1 MADISLDATRESFLF
16 SEPRGFFD
24 EFEKKD
30 EISESLQQPLLAF
43 RANLHSAVLVG
54 VIPFQLVNG
63 GVLDQRFNQLV
74 IAANIHNVPIG
85 SETDD
90 EKKERERISHE
101 SAMEQMTSEL
111 HDPEVI
117 TRHAWS
123 TVNVLKRHLIRN
135 DFQMSAQ
142 ELLRQIIVM
151 CWGAFEIVA
160 NDALRV
166 VLNTKPSVFRGIV
179 ETKPYRDSFSSRVLI
194 DALEANGFDL
204 SGKIGDVFC
213 DVARIDSL
221 DKIRNIYGLLLSD
234 ATVDTVLKRELLWR
248 IFQQRN
254 LIVHRRG
261 LIDTWYL
268 ENTADFGT
276 IGAHIVF
283 NASYV
288 GDSLNVV
295 RDAGLAIIKGC
306 HRKLSST

>member
-1 MADISLDATRESFLF
+1 MTDISLDATRESFLF
-16 SEPRGFFD
+16 REPLGFFD

-30 EISESLQQPLLAF
+30 EISDSLLQSLLTF

-54 VIPFQLVNG
+54 VIPFQWVQS

-85 SETDD
+85 PETED
-90 EKKERERISHE
+90 EENERKRISRK
-101 SAMEQMTSEL
+101 SAIEQMNSEL
-111 HDPEVI
+111 RDPEVI

-123 TVNVLKRHLIRN
+123 TVNVLKKHLIRN

-151 CWGAFEIVA
+151 CWGALEIVA

-166 VLNTKPSVFRGIV
+166 VLNSKPTVFRDII
-179 ETKPYRDSFSSRVLI
+179 ETRPYRDAFSSRVI
-194 DALEANGFDL
+194 IEALETNGFDL
-204 SGKIGDVFC
+204 SGKMGDVFC
-213 DVARIDSL
+213 DVIRIDAL
-221 DKIRNIYGLLLSD
+221 DKIRNICSLVLAD
-234 ATVDTVLKRELLWR
+234 ALVDAALKSEPLWR

-268 ENTADFGT
+268 ENTADSGT
-276 IGAHIVF
+276 IGAHITF

-288 GDSLNVV
+288 EVSLNVV
-295 RDAGLAIIKGC
+295 RDAGFAIIKGC
-306 HRKLSST
+306 HRKLTSA

>member
-1 MADISLDATRESFLF
+1 MDIDATRESFLF
-16 SEPRGFFD
+16 SEPREFFE
-24 EFEKKD
+24 EFEKIE
-30 EISESLQQPLLAF
+30 EIAISLLQPLLAF
-43 RANLHSAVLVG
+43 RANLHSAILVG
-54 VIPFQLVNG
+54 VIPFQLVNS

-90 EKKERERISHE
+90 EKKERERISHK
-101 SAMEQMTSEL
+101 SAIEQMNSEMR
-111 HDPEVI
+111 DQEI
-117 TRHAWS
+117 IKNHALA
-123 TVNVLKRHLIRN
+123 TLNVLARHLRGD
-135 DFQMSAQ
+135 DFQLSTQ

-151 CWGAFEIVA
+151 CWCAFEIVA

-179 ETKPYRDSFSSRVLI
+179 EKKPYRDSFSSQVLI
-194 DALEANGFDL
+194 KALEANGFDL

-213 DVARIDSL
+213 DETRIDSL

-234 ATVDTVLKRELLWR
+234 AMVDTILKSELLWR

-254 LIVHRRG
+254 LIAHRRG
-261 LIDTWYL
+261 LIDARYL
-268 ENTADFGT
+268 ENTADSGT

-288 GDSLNVV
+288 GASLNTV

-306 HRKLSST
+306 HRKLTSA